1 MPTTYSP
8 EPVPVPAAPPMLDK
22 TVKETPTGQKLLKM
36 RVLRTDAGLE
46 IEMQSDIEFAKFFK
60 VADGAQRLGKFQFG
74 GVTCIESRLGIRV
87 HTGHNLVLNRNDQI
101 NYDGHVNFSFLMAQ
115 DLKEGVT
122 FKFQNMPMSA
132 EGLKEWAGTMKE
144 VVKALYQDYLKPV
157 DITVSLTAVVKE
169 HEA

>member
-1 MPTTYSP
+1 MPTQYP
-8 EPVPVPAAPPMLDK
+8 ELVPVPAAPPMIDK
-22 TVKETPTGQKLLKM
+22 TVKENPTGQKLLKM

-60 VADGAQRLGKFQFG
+60 ADTNNQRIGKFQFG
-74 GVTCIESRLGIRV
+74 GVTCAESRLGIRV
-87 HTGHNLVLNRNDQI
+87 HTGHNLVLNRNEQI
-101 NYDGHVNFSFLMAQ
+101 TYDGSLNFSFLMAQ
-115 DLKEGVT
+115 DLKKGVT

-144 VVKALYQDYLKPV
+144 VVKALYEDYLKPV
-157 DITVSLTAVVKE
+157 DITVSVTAVVKE